1 MSTPA
6 AALAQV
12 RQLPFRLDHEVW
24 TAFLE
29 ASLLPGGT
37 WRPGEFDR
45 ARWLFTGDVD
55 NPMTTTT
62 RCRVTACEALVDSRT
77 ICSPC
82 RRALSES
89 GLELAEFVAA
99 HRPQP
104 AHQSLAGATCV
115 VARDGIACGRRRRSN
130 QTGLCHAHTTQWNR
144 RGKHLGVTLEQWC
157 TEVAWP
163 LAARD
168 ACMVSGCPADARLDV
183 ALCGWHYRAWRESQD
198 GLPLG
203 RGEDA
208 QCWAGRQPPWLRRSQ
223 FSLAALP
230 PTLRVELLYAL
241 QQRDR
246 QGQSIDPSA
255 IRSLAGAL
263 GDLDALATTSY
274 EELRQRVPK
283 TGNVAAYARMAWRVI
298 ALKFEAFLGIDH
310 ARGDVWDCLALD
322 LETPRVGRRPNM
334 ATIDFGPIR
343 QDWLRQAIKHWV
355 ATIRPAT
362 NEIKRAVQ
370 VATIASA
377 TLARRPGGGHDSKD
391 LGFAEVT
398 AVYQA
403 VKGATRTDGRLYD
416 SHYRRG
422 LWARFWA
429 VIDLGRASGLL
440 DELPG
445 TFSRSTTQRIVATEA
460 NEDEIGKAIPET
472 VIAQLDAHLDLLG
485 ADRTYGR
492 VWSAS
497 DTNAM
502 FQAAYVVLRDTGRRP
517 GEVVSLALDCVETDG
532 DEHALVYDN
541 HKKRRLRR
549 RLPITAETAAAIDR
563 WRQQRSSLVL
573 PACADGFLFPAPNQ
587 SQGPGHLTTTRL
599 AKALRAWVGAIP
611 VLRSDVPGPDGT
623 PLPFDRS
630 SIYPYAF
637 RHSYAQ
643 RHADAGVG
651 VEVLQELMDHKDMQ
665 VTQGYYTVSL
675 KRKRQAISVMGRYVA
690 DRTGAARSG
699 SGSATGYELASV
711 AVPFGNC
718 IEPSNVKAGGKACP
732 IRFQCAGCGFYRP
745 DPSYLPAIEEHINA
759 LRADKETATAMD
771 ADDFVVRNLADQAD
785 AFTNVSAIMRD
796 RLARLPDDERAE
808 VEAASAVLRKM
819 RAGRNPSEDRKLIP
833 LSVDGVS

>member
-1 MSTPA
+1 MSAPA
-6 AALAQV
+6 AALAPV
-12 RQLPFRLDHEVW
+12 RRLPFRLDHEAW

-29 ASLLPGGT
+29 ASVLPEGT

-62 RCRVTACEALVDSRT
+62 RCRVIACEALVDSRT
-77 ICSPC
+77 VCSPC

-89 GLELAEFVAA
+89 CLELAEFVAT

-115 VARDGIACGRRRRSN
+115 VTRGGVACERRRRSN

-144 RGKHLGVTLEQWC
+144 RGKHLGVTLERWC

-168 ACMVSGCPADARLDV
+168 ACLVSGCPADARLDV

-203 RGEDA
+203 RDEDA
-208 QCWAGRQPPWLRRSQ
+208 ECWAGRQPPWLRRNQ
-223 FSLAALP
+223 FSLATLP

-255 IRSLAGAL
+255 IRSLAGVL
-263 GDLDALATTSY
+263 GDLDALAATSY
-274 EELRQRVPK
+274 EELRQRVPR
-283 TGNVAAYARMAWRVI
+283 TGNVAAYARMAWRVV

-310 ARGDVWDCLALD
+310 ADGDVWDCLALD

-343 QDWLRQAIKHWV
+343 QDWLRQATKHWV
-355 ATIRPAT
+355 ATIHPAT
-362 NEIKRAVQ
+362 GEVKRAVQ

-377 TLARRPGGGHDSKD
+377 TLARRPGGGHDPGG

-398 AVYQA
+398 AVYEA

-445 TFSRSTTQRIVATEA
+445 IFVRSSSQRIVATEA

-472 VIAQLDAHLDLLG
+472 VIAQLDAHLDLVG

-492 VWSAS
+492 VWSAT
-497 DTNAM
+497 DTKAM
-502 FQAAYVVLRDTGRRP
+502 FGAAYVVLRDTGRRP
-517 GEVVSLALDCVETDG
+517 GEVVSLALDCVETDSG
-532 DEHALVYDN
+532 EHALVYDN

-563 WRQQRSSLVL
+563 WRQHRSGLVL
-573 PACADGFLFPAPNQ
+573 PACAEGFLFPAPNQ
-587 SQGPGHLTTTRL
+587 SQGPGHLTAIRL
-599 AKALRAWVGAIP
+599 AQALRAWVGAIP
-611 VLRSDVPGPDGT
+611 VLTSDVPGPDGT
-623 PLPFDRS
+623 PLPFDRKA
-630 SIYPYAF
+630 IYPYAF

-643 RHADAGVG
+643 RHADAGVP
-651 VEVLQELMDHKDMQ
+651 VEILKELMDHRTMT

-675 KRKRQAISVMGRYVA
+675 RRKREAIKIMNRYVT
-690 DRTGAARSG
+690 DRAGVPAAA
-699 SGSATGYELASV
+699 SGSASSYQLRSV

-718 IEPSNVKAGGKACP
+718 IEPSNIKAGGKACP

-745 DPSYLPAIEEHINA
+745 DPSYLPAIEAHINS
-759 LRADKETATAMD
+759 LRADRETAIAID
-771 ADDFVVRNLADQAD
+771 ADDFVVRNLSDQAD
-785 AFTNVSAIMRD
+785 AYRQVAATMRD
-796 RLARLPDDERAE
+796 KLAALTDTERSE
-808 VEAASAVLRKM
+808 VEAASATLRKL
-819 RAGRNPSEDRKLIP
+819 RAGAAVPVAFTKKAPR
-833 LSVDGVS
+833 